1 MIYQAGAGT
10 IQSQSVMVEGTVTSF
25 KSVEQ
30 RLDHMDRSLN
40 EKLDKV
46 NLTVAQ
52 IEKGIEQIQKT
63 NEESQKKLQ
72 KTIEETHSLI
82 KDANTPRWA
91 QRPPSLWS
99 IKGMDWWAENGP
111 TPCQLNIAIWIVL
124 GTGFVF
130 LLGSLKN
137 LFC

>member
-1 MIYQAGAGT
+1 
-10 IQSQSVMVEGTVTSF
+10 MVEGTVTSF

-72 KTIEETHSLI
+72 KTIDETHSLI
-82 KDANTPRWA
+82 KDANT
-91 QRPPSLWS
+91 S

-130 LLGSLKN
+130 LLGLLKN
-137 LFC
+137 FL

>member
-1 MIYQAGAGT
+1 
-10 IQSQSVMVEGTVTSF
+10 MVEGTVASF

-52 IEKGIEQIQKT
+52 IEKGIEQTQKT
-63 NEESQKKLQ
+63 NEESRKKLQ
-72 KTIEETHSLI
+72 ETIEETHRLI
-82 KDANTPRWA
+82 KDANT
-91 QRPPSLWS
+91 S
-99 IKGMDWWAENGP
+99 IKGMDWWVENGP